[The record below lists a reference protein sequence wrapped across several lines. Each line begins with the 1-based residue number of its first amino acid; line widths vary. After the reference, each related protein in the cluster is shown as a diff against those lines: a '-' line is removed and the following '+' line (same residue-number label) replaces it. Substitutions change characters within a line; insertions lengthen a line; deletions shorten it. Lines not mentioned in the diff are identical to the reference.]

1 MFFSLK
7 PSFNMPFTNAFYVVY
22 GIFEVFHWFQESND
36 CFKMLHYVE
45 ISNDL
50 WNFINEYCFS
60 VIFLRRNFFRL
71 LFRQHPRASDSS
83 GILFRLWSSASVH
96 NNNNSNNN
104 RRSVGV
110 ESCGIWWGERPS
122 HICHSSYNTTHQS
135 ETTNN
140 ILRMIHKS

>member
-7 PSFNMPFTNAFYVVY
+7 PSCNMPFTNAFYVVNS
-22 GIFEVFHWFQESND
+22 IFEVFHWFLEPID
-36 CFKMLHYVE
+36 CFKVLHYVE

-50 WNFINEYCFS
+50 WNLTVFG
-60 VIFLRRNFFRL
+60 IFLRRNFLRL
-71 LFRQHPRASDSS
+71 LFRQHPRASDWS

-96 NNNNSNNN
+96 NNNNNN

-122 HICHSSYNTTHQS
+122 HICHNSYNTTHQS
-135 ETTNN
+135 ETTTN
-140 ILRMIHKS
+140 ILPIIHKG